1 MMFFLRKNKIIRL
14 IFSFTLIVVM
24 AMPILASAQGGLFG
38 TDPNSTGTNDPNDV
52 AGNSLTNPFTVQ
64 QGSGTTTTPTNAVA
78 CSKNFRDFPKI
89 IDYVTCTITRSII
102 PLLFALALLM
112 FIWGVLKYVIAPD
125 GSDDREEG
133 RWFMIW
139 GIVGLFVMVSVWGLV
154 GLVSNT
160 LEIGTAFPPQFR

>member
-1 MMFFLRKNKIIRL
+1 
-14 IFSFTLIVVM
+14 
-24 AMPILASAQGGLFG
+24 MPILASAQGRLFG
-38 TDPNSTGTNDPNDV
+38 TDPNSTGANDPNDIN
-52 AGNSLTNPFTVQ
+52 GNSLTNPTGPTGGMGGNSSSTVFTVTQ
-64 QGSGTTTTPTNAVA
+64 QGGGTTNAVA
-78 CSKNFRDFPKI
+78 CSKNFGDFPKI
-89 IDYVTCTITRSII
+89 IDYITCTITRSII
-102 PLLFALALLM
+102 PLLFAVALLM
-112 FIWGVLKYVIAPD
+112 FIWGVLKYVIAGD